1 MKKAL
6 MLMLAVVGV
15 LSFVGCAAGYDSTTC
30 YYGYGYGNGYG
41 YNGYYD
47 GYGTGNGYGNGY
59 GTGYNNGYGMGTYNN
74 GTTGYGSN
82 TNTTPIA
89 TPNY

>member
-6 MLMLAVVGV
+6 MLMLAVVGI
-15 LSFVGCAAGYDSTTC
+15 LSFVGCAAGYDSTT
-30 YYGYGYGNGYG
+30 GYD
-41 YNGYYD
+41 GYYD
-47 GYGTGNGYGNGY
+47 GYGTGNGNGYGNGY

>member
-6 MLMLAVVGV
+6 MLMLAVVGI
-15 LSFVGCAAGYDSTTC
+15 LSFVGCAAGYDSTT
-30 YYGYGYGNGYG
+30 GYDGY
-41 YNGYYD
+41 

>member
-6 MLMLAVVGV
+6 MLMLAVVGI
-15 LSFVGCAAGYDSTTC
+15 LSFVGCAAGYDSTT
-30 YYGYGYGNGYG
+30 G
-41 YNGYYD
+41 YD
-47 GYGTGNGYGNGY
+47 GYGYGNGYGNGY